1 MRSKEELQNLD
12 VAGDTQLL
20 TEEKETTLTINND
33 DDSVTIYSDIS
44 TMIKWVLSIEE
55 SEIIDHRI
63 TDEKLVGIKAN
74 VPRGVIKLQS
84 SARKSSN
91 YSQMVSYGPL

>member
-63 TDEKLVGIKAN
+63 TDETLVGIKAN